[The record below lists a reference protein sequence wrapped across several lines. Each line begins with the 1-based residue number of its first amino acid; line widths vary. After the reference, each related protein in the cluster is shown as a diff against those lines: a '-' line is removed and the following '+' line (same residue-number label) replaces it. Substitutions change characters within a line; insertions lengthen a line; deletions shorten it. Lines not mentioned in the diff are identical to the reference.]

1 MATIA
6 VFIALGGAGYAAV
19 KLKKNSVG
27 TKQLKANAVNGTK
40 VADGSLT
47 GADIN
52 SATLGTVPN
61 AANAA
66 NAANATAA
74 GSAANAAHAT
84 NSDQLGGSVASKYLK
99 GAVDSDSH
107 TTQGL
112 FSAGTCA
119 SGFATA
125 VTATVDV
132 PPGSGLVEVATHA
145 AFGTVPGGTTVVGC
159 ISVDGA
165 SPGNQVF
172 QTAASLT
179 LYAEK
184 GSTSGTT
191 NSLLTD
197 WLPYYV
203 TPNASHTFSLH
214 LAFAGT
220 GGTNVSSDIVARA
233 TG

>member
-6 VFIALGGAGYAAV
+6 VFIALGGAAYAGV

-66 NAANATAA
+66 NATAA
-74 GSAANAAHAT
+74 GTAANAAHAT
-84 NSDQLGGSVASKYLK
+84 NSDQLGGSAASKYLM
-99 GAVDSDSH
+99 GAVDSASH

-112 FSAGTCA
+112 FSSGTCT

-132 PPGSGLVEVATHA
+132 PPGSGLVEVAARAT
-145 AFGTVPGGTTVVGC
+145 FGTIPGGTTVFGC

-172 QTAASLT
+172 QTAANST
-179 LYAEK
+179 LYAQK
-184 GSTSGTT
+184 TTTVGTS
-191 NSLLTD
+191 NSLLSD

-214 LAFAGT
+214 LAFTGT
-220 GGTNVSSDIVARA
+220 SGSNVSSDIVARA